1 MSKEKKATEFVG
13 TGTTSSWKFSF
24 RDLLSGRFFTR
35 EVVVKQL
42 PFFGFLTLLAFFYIS
57 NQFKVEKLLKQ
68 SATLNKEI
76 QELRIEA
83 ITTSSDLMY
92 VSKQSVVLEKVRK
105 VGIDLEELT
114 EPPRRIIIETDK

>member
-1 MSKEKKATEFVG
+1 MSEKRKKTAEFVG
-13 TGTTSSWKFSF
+13 TGTTSNWKFSF

-35 EVVVKQL
+35 EVVVNQL

-68 SATLNKEI
+68 SANLNKEI

-92 VSKQSVVLEKVRK
+92 VSKQSVVLEKVREA
-105 VGIDLEELT
+105 GLELEELT
-114 EPPRRIIIETDK
+114 EPPRRIIIEKE